1 MNRGQALSFG
11 YTFTAGVLTF
21 TFLGVWIGKKMNW
34 PQEAGVLGGLFMG
47 LFYGAYELWKLIR
60 MAEQNE
66 NNDSTD
72 KDE

>member
-1 MNRGQALSFG
+1 
-11 YTFTAGVLTF
+11 
-21 TFLGVWIGKKMNW
+21 MNW